1 MPFPKKH
8 NRPKPKL
15 NPTQVRILH
24 VLLNR
29 DPKEGLQ
36 TREIAEKANI
46 GLATLYRYLKNPD
59 FIEAYRSSV
68 LSIANLF
75 RAPMM
80 RALIEGGLRPG
91 PGQNAL
97 QRTFW
102 ELLGELNQKGISGG
116 DIEHNPLDV
125 NLNVDFL
132 PGYVQKLLVLV
143 SQGGELPL
151 GLVGELENT
160 LDDAL
165 NIKGQTIE
173 IVPEYRVKEEKQL
186 QLKAREEEQEQIE
199 DEEEER
205 ILRELM
211 EEMEREE
218 RDRDSNGGKEIISEK
233 LAEQVSRNVK
243 LVPDR
248 GLGGKKK
255 RKDNK

>member
-1 MPFPKKH
+1 MPFQKKH

-59 FIEAYRSSV
+59 FIEAYRESV

-102 ELLGELNQKGISGG
+102 ELLGELNQKGTLSTNE
-116 DIEHNPLDV
+116 EHNPLDV
-125 NLNVDFL
+125 NLSVDFL

-151 GLVGELENT
+151 DLIGELENT
-160 LDDAL
+160 LDLAL

-186 QLKAREEEQEQIE
+186 QLKAKEEEQEQIE

-218 RDRDSNGGKEIISEK
+218 KDRKGGEISEK

-243 LVPDR
+243 LIPDR

-255 RKDNK
+255 RKGNK

>member
-29 DPKEGLQ
+29 DPSEGLQ
-36 TREIAEKANI
+36 TREIADRANI
-46 GLATLYRYLKNPD
+46 GLATLYRYLRNPD

-68 LSIANLF
+68 MSIANLF

-80 RALIEGGLRPG
+80 KALIEGGLRPG

-102 ELLGELNQKGISGG
+102 ELLGELNQKGSSVGE
-116 DIEHNPLDV
+116 EHNPLDTNV
-125 NLNVDFL
+125 SVDFL

-143 SQGGELPL
+143 SQGGELPHDL
-151 GLVGELENT
+151 IGQLENT
-160 LDDAL
+160 LDLAL

-186 QLKAREEEQEQIE
+186 QLKAMEEEQEQIE

-205 ILRELM
+205 VLRELM

-218 RDRDSNGGKEIISEK
+218 RERKEKGKETEVLTERQAER
-233 LAEQVSRNVK
+233 LAKNIRLNREEV
-243 LVPDR
+243 
-248 GLGGKKK
+248 LGRK
-255 RKDNK
+255 RKKEKRG